1 MRSYLNDT
9 SYSDATTHNQLIKIR
24 TYETHTHS
32 ICVLLCNHSL
42 ALVQRKTGAMCSVQV
57 FHVPLRWAV
66 GLSKLF
72 DWLVDIVP
80 KCQIS
85 CKIIILASHYAFTAV
100 PIPISHGASC
110 DFALFYSFD
119 CIAVVNIY
127 ISLSFSLLL
136 LIRRIKNHF
145 QFESFYSGSG

>member
-24 TYETHTHS
+24 TYETHTHF

-85 CKIIILASHYAFTAV
+85 CKIIILASHYASTAV
-100 PIPISHGASC
+100 PIPISHGAILPCSIH
-110 DFALFYSFD
+110 LIV
-119 CIAVVNIY
+119 IAIVNIY